1 MNIYLSLHS
10 TTGIVHSSSLSENA
24 LSLVRC
30 CPVCVNTWW
39 ELTGALESLTG
50 RCSRDVTRLFFSSN
64 GDDRNDVNGG
74 AHFTD
79 PTLPRTRI
87 LIHTNHVQGTQMLLF
102 VIFIVNQAIRNF
114 LFQH

>member
-1 MNIYLSLHS
+1 MALVLECEAVLFFFLFFFERLEFMNIYLSLHS

-50 RCSRDVTRLFFSSN
+50 RCSRDVARLFF
-64 GDDRNDVNGG
+64 
-74 AHFTD
+74 F
-79 PTLPRTRI
+79 
-87 LIHTNHVQGTQMLLF
+87 
-102 VIFIVNQAIRNF
+102 
-114 LFQH
+114 